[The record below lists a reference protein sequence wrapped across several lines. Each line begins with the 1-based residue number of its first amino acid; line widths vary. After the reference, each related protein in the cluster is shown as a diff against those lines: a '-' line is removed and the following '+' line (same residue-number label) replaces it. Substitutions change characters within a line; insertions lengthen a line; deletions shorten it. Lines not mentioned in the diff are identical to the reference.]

1 MRKKNIYRKLVF
13 GMLFVG
19 CIPSILLAQT
29 EKKSFKL
36 ETLETIYEEEGDDE
50 LGITLEEKIF
60 RQLNSDTMLYDYTD
74 SYDGDQGVENE
85 EDILYASFDSDK
97 IHYPKVDFS
106 NKKDTTPIPLVDYAL
121 GQFYAHPAESYRI
134 SSRFGPRRRRF
145 HYGIDLAMPTGT
157 PIYSIFDGTIR
168 VAKWNKSYGNLIVIR
183 HDNGLE
189 SYYAHLSEIQVMPG
203 QKVKAG
209 DRIGLAGNTGRSYGS
224 HLHFETRYLGA
235 AINPDVII
243 DFNEGGHKLK
253 NDTLQLTASCFRHKR
268 PQTQYAKGGGGG
280 DSRYYRV
287 RKGDTLVAIARRN
300 GTTVNTLCRLNGLKK
315 TSVIRPGQKLK
326 LR

>member
-1 MRKKNIYRKLVF
+1 MAQVQRESYIPDSLDVIFEEVDSLDVVLEKT
-13 GMLFVG
+13 LF
-19 CIPSILLAQT
+19 Q
-29 EKKSFKL
+29 K
-36 ETLETIYEEEGDDE
+36 
-50 LGITLEEKIF
+50 
-60 RQLNSDTMLYDYTD
+60 LNSDTVVYEYTN
-74 SYDGDQGVENE
+74 SYLGDEGAENE

-106 NKKDTTPIPLVDYAL
+106 NKKDTTPIVLVNPEKNKL
-121 GQFYAHPAESYRI
+121 YAHPADEYRI

-157 PIYSIFDGTIR
+157 PIYSTFDGTIR

-189 SYYAHLSEIQVMPG
+189 TYYAHLSRIQVKPG
-203 QKVKAG
+203 QEVKAG
-209 DRIGLAGNTGRSYGS
+209 EQIGLAGNTGRSYGS

-243 DFNEGGHKLK
+243 DFSDGGHKLK
-253 NDTLQLTASCFRHKR
+253 SDTLQLTASCFRKKGNNN
-268 PQTQYAKGGGGG
+268 QYAGGG
-280 DSRYYRV
+280 SSQYYRV
-287 RKGDTLVAIARRN
+287 RKGDTLGAIARRN
-300 GTTVNTLCRLNGLKK
+300 GTTVNKLCRLNGLKK
-315 TSVIRPGQKLK
+315 TSIIRPGQRLK

>member
-1 MRKKNIYRKLVF
+1 MAQVQRESYIPDSLDVIFEEVDSLDVVLEKT
-13 GMLFVG
+13 LF
-19 CIPSILLAQT
+19 Q
-29 EKKSFKL
+29 K
-36 ETLETIYEEEGDDE
+36 
-50 LGITLEEKIF
+50 
-60 RQLNSDTMLYDYTD
+60 LNSDTVVYEYTN
-74 SYDGDQGVENE
+74 SYLGDEGAENE

-106 NKKDTTPIPLVDYAL
+106 NKKDTTPIVLVNPEKDKL
-121 GQFYAHPAESYRI
+121 YAHPADEYRI

-157 PIYSIFDGTIR
+157 PIYSTFDGTIR

-189 SYYAHLSEIQVMPG
+189 TYYAHLSRIQVKPG
-203 QKVKAG
+203 QEVKAG
-209 DRIGLAGNTGRSYGS
+209 EQIGLAGNTGRSYGS

-243 DFNEGGHKLK
+243 DFSDGGHKLK
-253 NDTLQLTASCFRHKR
+253 SDTLQLTASCFRKKGNSN
-268 PQTQYAKGGGGG
+268 QYAGGG
-280 DSRYYRV
+280 SSQYYRV
-287 RKGDTLVAIARRN
+287 RKGDTLGAIARRN

-315 TSVIRPGQKLK
+315 TSIIRPGQRLK